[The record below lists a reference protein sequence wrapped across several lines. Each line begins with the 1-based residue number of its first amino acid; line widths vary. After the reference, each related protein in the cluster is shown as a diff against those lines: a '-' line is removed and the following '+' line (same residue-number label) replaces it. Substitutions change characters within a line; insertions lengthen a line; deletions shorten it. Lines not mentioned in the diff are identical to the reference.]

1 LTVEVREARTQAE
14 LAAALELR
22 GRVFCEEQGV
32 SFEADQDGR
41 DGEATHIV
49 AVDDGVVIGT
59 CRLLFRGQVARLGR
73 LAVERERRGENV
85 AAEILREA
93 DRIASDAGSESIAL
107 HAQTYA
113 LALYEHAGY
122 DQYGP
127 TFVEEGIEHVAMEK
141 RLA

>member
-1 LTVEVREARTQAE
+1 VEVRVARTEAE

-22 GRVFCEEQGV
+22 GRVFGDEQGV

-41 DGEATHIV
+41 DPEATHIV
-49 AVDDGVVIGT
+49 AVDDGAVIGT

-73 LAVERERRGENV
+73 LAVAQERRGENV

-93 DRIASDAGSESIAL
+93 DRIATEAGSESIAL

-113 LALYEHAGY
+113 QSLYEHAGY
-122 DQYGP
+122 VEYGP

-141 RLA
+141 RLV

>member
-1 LTVEVREARTQAE
+1 VEVRESRTESE
-14 LAAALELR
+14 LAAALALR
-22 GRVFCEEQGV
+22 ERIFCGEQGV

-41 DGEATHIV
+41 DPEATHVV
-49 AVDDGVVIGT
+49 ALDEGVVIGT

-73 LAVERERRGENV
+73 LAVERGRRGDGV
-85 AAEILREA
+85 GAEILREA
-93 DRIASDAGSESIAL
+93 DRIAAEAGAESIAL

-113 LALYEHAGY
+113 QELYERAGY
-122 DQYGP
+122 EPYGP

>member
-1 LTVEVREARTQAE
+1 VEVRQARTKSE

-41 DGEATHIV
+41 DAEATHIV

-59 CRLLFRGQVARLGR
+59 CRLLFRGPVARLGR
-73 LAVERERRGENV
+73 LAVERARRGENV

-93 DRIASDAGSESIAL
+93 DRIATEAGSESIAL

-113 LALYEHAGY
+113 QSLYERAGY
-122 DQYGP
+122 EEYGA

>member
-1 LTVEVREARTQAE
+1 VEVREARTQSE

-41 DGEATHIV
+41 DAEATHIV

-73 LAVERERRGENV
+73 LAVERQRRGENV

-93 DRIASDAGSESIAL
+93 DRIATEAGSESIAL

-113 LALYEHAGY
+113 QSLYERAGY
-122 DQYGP
+122 QEYGA

>member
-1 LTVEVREARTQAE
+1 MEVRKARTESE
-14 LAAALELR
+14 LAEALALR
-22 GRVFCEEQGV
+22 GRIFCGEQGV

-41 DGEATHIV
+41 DPEATHIV
-49 AVDDGVVIGT
+49 AVDKGVVIGT

-73 LAVERERRGENV
+73 LAVERDRRGDGV
-85 AAEILREA
+85 AAEILGEA
-93 DRIASDAGSESIAL
+93 DRIATDVGAESIAL

-113 LALYEHAGY
+113 RALYERAGY
-122 DQYGP
+122 EPYGP

>member
-1 LTVEVREARTQAE
+1 MEVREARTQSE

-41 DGEATHIV
+41 DAEATHIV

-73 LAVERERRGENV
+73 LAVERERRGESV

-93 DRIASDAGSESIAL
+93 DRIAREAGSESIAL

-113 LALYEHAGY
+113 RALYEHAGY
-122 DQYGP
+122 EEYGP

-141 RLA
+141 ELSDA

>member
-1 LTVEVREARTQAE
+1 MEVREARTDEEVAE
-14 LAAALELR
+14 ALELR
-22 GRVFCEEQGV
+22 WRVFCGEQGV

-41 DGEATHIV
+41 DPEAVHIV
-49 AVDDGVVIGT
+49 AVEGDAVIGT

-73 LAVERERRGENV
+73 LAVEPDRRGDGV
-85 AAEILREA
+85 AAAILREA
-93 DRIASDAGSESIAL
+93 DRVASDAGAESIAL

-113 LALYEHAGY
+113 LTLYEQAGY
-122 DQYGP
+122 EEYGP

>member
-1 LTVEVREARTQAE
+1 MEVREASTESE

-22 GRVFCEEQGV
+22 WRVFGEEQGV

-41 DGEATHIV
+41 DAE
-49 AVDDGVVIGT
+49 VVIGT
-59 CRLLFRGQVARLGR
+59 CRLLFRGAVARLGR
-73 LAVERERRGENV
+73 LAVERERRGESV
-85 AAEILREA
+85 AADILAEA
-93 DRIASDAGSESIAL
+93 DRIAREAGSESIAL

-113 LALYEHAGY
+113 QALYERAGY
-122 DQYGP
+122 EVYGP

>member
-1 LTVEVREARTQAE
+1 VEVREASTESE
-14 LAAALELR
+14 LAGALELR
-22 GRVFCEEQGV
+22 WRVFGEEQGV

-41 DGEATHIV
+41 DAEATHIV

-73 LAVERERRGENV
+73 LAVERERRGESV
-85 AAEILREA
+85 AAEILSEA
-93 DRIASDAGSESIAL
+93 DRIATQAGAESIAL

-113 LALYEHAGY
+113 QSLYERAGY
-122 DQYGP
+122 EEYGP